1 MLSINV
7 LDEAVILLGVF
18 TVGKKKRI
26 WVYSANKVW
35 WFTICIADEILMLKL
50 PIIYFFSGESFS
62 NNKDIKLSTTL
73 RIDTLHV
80 YVYSL
85 LLVVCNHLLPPAMG
99 IRKKI
104 RRQFYF
110 YFCRPKGQIRQH
122 YNGKNWEL
130 WKLWKLSEVVIIIL
144 FSAII
149 LFLYMFI
156 RFLLVF

>member
-7 LDEAVILLGVF
+7 LDEAVIRLGVF
-18 TVGKKKRI
+18 TVGKKKEFEFIVPTKSDDSLSVLQMR
-26 WVYSANKVW
+26 S
-35 WFTICIADEILMLKL
+35 LMLKL
-50 PIIYFFSGESFS
+50 PIISFFSGESFS

-130 WKLWKLSEVVIIIL
+130 
-144 FSAII
+144 
-149 LFLYMFI
+149 
-156 RFLLVF
+156 

>member
-7 LDEAVILLGVF
+7 LDEAVIRLGVF
-18 TVGKKKRI
+18 TVGKKKEFEFIVPTKSDDSLSVLQMR
-26 WVYSANKVW
+26 S
-35 WFTICIADEILMLKL
+35 LMLKL
-50 PIIYFFSGESFS
+50 PIISFFSGESFS

-110 YFCRPKGQIRQH
+110 YFCRRKGQIRRH
-122 YNGKNWEL
+122 YNGKNWEP
-130 WKLWKLSEVVIIIL
+130 
-144 FSAII
+144 
-149 LFLYMFI
+149 
-156 RFLLVF
+156 

>member
-7 LDEAVILLGVF
+7 LDEAVIRLGVF
-18 TVGKKKRI
+18 TVGKKKEFEFIVPTKSDDSLSVLQMR
-26 WVYSANKVW
+26 S
-35 WFTICIADEILMLKL
+35 LMLKL
-50 PIIYFFSGESFS
+50 PIISFFSGESFS

-110 YFCRPKGQIRQH
+110 YFCRRKGQIRRH
-122 YNGKNWEL
+122 YNGKN
-130 WKLWKLSEVVIIIL
+130 
-144 FSAII
+144 F
-149 LFLYMFI
+149 
-156 RFLLVF
+156 

>member
-7 LDEAVILLGVF
+7 LDEAVIRLGVF
-18 TVGKKKRI
+18 TVGKKKEFEFIVPTKSDDSLSVLQMR
-26 WVYSANKVW
+26 S
-35 WFTICIADEILMLKL
+35 LMLKL
-50 PIIYFFSGESFS
+50 PIISFFSGESFS
-62 NNKDIKLSTTL
+62 NNKNIKLSTTL

-110 YFCRPKGQIRQH
+110 YFCRRKGQIRRH
-122 YNGKNWEL
+122 YNGK
-130 WKLWKLSEVVIIIL
+130 K
-144 FSAII
+144 F
-149 LFLYMFI
+149 
-156 RFLLVF
+156 

>member
-7 LDEAVILLGVF
+7 LDEAVIRLGVF
-18 TVGKKKRI
+18 TVGKKKEFEFIVPTKSDDSLSVLQMR
-26 WVYSANKVW
+26 S
-35 WFTICIADEILMLKL
+35 LMLKL
-50 PIIYFFSGESFS
+50 PIISFFSGESFS

-110 YFCRPKGQIRQH
+110 YFCRRKGQIRRH

-130 WKLWKLSEVVIIIL
+130 
-144 FSAII
+144 
-149 LFLYMFI
+149 
-156 RFLLVF
+156 

>member
-7 LDEAVILLGVF
+7 LDEAVIRLGVF
-18 TVGKKKRI
+18 TVGKKKEFEFIVPTKSDDSLSVLQMR
-26 WVYSANKVW
+26 S
-35 WFTICIADEILMLKL
+35 LMLKL
-50 PIIYFFSGESFS
+50 PIISFFSGESFS

-85 LLVVCNHLLPPAMG
+85 LLVVCNHLLPQAMG

-110 YFCRPKGQIRQH
+110 YFCRRKGQIRRH

-130 WKLWKLSEVVIIIL
+130 
-144 FSAII
+144 
-149 LFLYMFI
+149 
-156 RFLLVF
+156 

>member
-7 LDEAVILLGVF
+7 LDEAVIRLGVF
-18 TVGKKKRI
+18 TVGKKKEFEFIVPTKSDDSLSVLQMR
-26 WVYSANKVW
+26 S
-35 WFTICIADEILMLKL
+35 LMLKL
-50 PIIYFFSGESFS
+50 PIISFFSGESFS

-110 YFCRPKGQIRQH
+110 YFCRRKGQIRRH
-122 YNGKNWEL
+122 YNGK
-130 WKLWKLSEVVIIIL
+130 K
-144 FSAII
+144 F
-149 LFLYMFI
+149 
-156 RFLLVF
+156 

>member
-1 MLSINV
+1 MGCS
-7 LDEAVILLGVF
+7 LLE
-18 TVGKKKRI
+18 KKKEFEFIVPTKSDDSLSVLQMR
-26 WVYSANKVW
+26 S
-35 WFTICIADEILMLKL
+35 LMLKL
-50 PIIYFFSGESFS
+50 PIISFFSGESFS

-110 YFCRPKGQIRQH
+110 YFCRRKGQIRRH

-156 RFLLVF
+156 HFLLVF

>member
-7 LDEAVILLGVF
+7 LDEAVIRLGVF
-18 TVGKKKRI
+18 TVGKKKEFEFIVPTKSDDSLSVLQMR
-26 WVYSANKVW
+26 S
-35 WFTICIADEILMLKL
+35 LMLKL
-50 PIIYFFSGESFS
+50 PIISFFSGESFS

-110 YFCRPKGQIRQH
+110 YFCRPKGQIRRH

-130 WKLWKLSEVVIIIL
+130 
-144 FSAII
+144 
-149 LFLYMFI
+149 
-156 RFLLVF
+156 

>member
-7 LDEAVILLGVF
+7 LDEAVIRLGVF
-18 TVGKKKRI
+18 TVGKKKEFEFIVPTKSDDSLSVLQMR
-26 WVYSANKVW
+26 S
-35 WFTICIADEILMLKL
+35 LMLKL
-50 PIIYFFSGESFS
+50 PIISFFSGESFS
-62 NNKDIKLSTTL
+62 NNKNIKLSTTL

-110 YFCRPKGQIRQH
+110 YFCRRKGQIRRH

-130 WKLWKLSEVVIIIL
+130 
-144 FSAII
+144 
-149 LFLYMFI
+149 
-156 RFLLVF
+156 